1 MAQLFPLDTLS
12 LKKWFIKNKR
22 SFPWRKNCS
31 PYAVW
36 VSEIMLQQTKAAVVI
51 PYFLKW
57 MDHFPTIES
66 LAKANLET
74 VIKLWEGLGYYSRAR
89 NLHAGAKLVMEKFA
103 GKLPPLEKE
112 LRQMKGLGPYTTSA
126 ILSFAF
132 HQKKAAV
139 DGNVLRVFSRYYQ
152 IKDDISKSQTHKKI
166 TEILQAQLPEQE
178 PWVINEA
185 LIELGATVCR
195 PVPNCSVCPL
205 ASSCLSFQ
213 HHTTQQFP
221 YKSKKVAVTRQ
232 FRAVALLSY
241 DNQFFAIKGAPGK
254 VMADLYEFPSI
265 EISDSSKELDTLCKF
280 LKETYQLTPIFK
292 CILKSVCH
300 SYTRYKDSL
309 TPYLFSLDQLGAT
322 DKGQWRSLQE
332 LKSLPFSSG
341 HRQILDQLMQL

>member
-132 HQKKAAV
+132 HQKKAAGRIHRRPRAGPSGIPRRPAECRLPPV
-139 DGNVLRVFSRYYQ
+139 RLRP
-152 IKDDISKSQTHKKI
+152 KS
-166 TEILQAQLPEQE
+166 P
-178 PWVINEA
+178 
-185 LIELGATVCR
+185 
-195 PVPNCSVCPL
+195 
-205 ASSCLSFQ
+205 
-213 HHTTQQFP
+213 
-221 YKSKKVAVTRQ
+221 
-232 FRAVALLSY
+232 
-241 DNQFFAIKGAPGK
+241 
-254 VMADLYEFPSI
+254 PS
-265 EISDSSKELDTLCKF
+265 
-280 LKETYQLTPIFK
+280 P
-292 CILKSVCH
+292 
-300 SYTRYKDSL
+300 
-309 TPYLFSLDQLGAT
+309 P
-322 DKGQWRSLQE
+322 
-332 LKSLPFSSG
+332 
-341 HRQILDQLMQL
+341 